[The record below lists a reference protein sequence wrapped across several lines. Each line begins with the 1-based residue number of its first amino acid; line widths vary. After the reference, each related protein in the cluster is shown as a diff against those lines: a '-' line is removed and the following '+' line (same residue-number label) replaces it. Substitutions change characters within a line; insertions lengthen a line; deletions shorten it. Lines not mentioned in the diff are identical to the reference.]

1 MHRKNLIFL
10 RALGFLAIFAFLQ
23 WIWNVAHDTAFEYAV
38 IHGATVQP
46 AAWLVNFFTPSIQAQ
61 AVGFTL
67 SAPGGGLNILNGCE
81 GLEALFLLWAA
92 FIVAP
97 LTWISKLWGLLL
109 GIIVVFVVNQ
119 ARILLLFYAYRADHS
134 LFDPLHATVTPIAV
148 IVLVSFY
155 FYVWLYRTRRYAQPL

>member
-10 RALGFLAIFAFLQ
+10 RALGFLAIFFSLQ
-23 WIWNVAHDTAFEYAV
+23 WFWNITHDTAIEYAV

-46 AAWLVNFFTPSIQAQ
+46 AAWLVNLLTPGIQAQ
-61 AVGFTL
+61 AIGFTL

-92 FIVAP
+92 FVMAP
-97 LTWISKLWGLLL
+97 LTWRSRLWGLLL
-109 GIIVVFVVNQ
+109 GIAVVFVVNQ
-119 ARILLLFYAYRADHS
+119 ARILLLFYAYRADRS
-134 LFDPLHATVTPIAV
+134 LFDPLHSTVTPIAV

-155 FYVWLYRTRRYAQPL
+155 FYLWLYLARRHAQPV